1 MFVNENQIEIE
12 MKKLQKLLVLV
23 FLLLANLSLW
33 AQNAEY
39 YRAAAIRGDKEAQC
53 KLGCLFYLG
62 EGLAKDYQQA
72 VYWFTKSA
80 NQGVVV
86 AQYLLGGCYY
96 NGEGVVQDYKQ
107 AVYWYT
113 KAANQDYIAAQNSL
127 GVCYCHGYGVPQD
140 SKKAVYWFN
149 KAANQGNVEAQ
160 CNFGDCYYNGSG
172 VPQDNKQ
179 AIYWWTKAANQGHA
193 NAQNNLGT
201 CYSDGDGVPQDY
213 KQAVYW
219 YTKAANQGNAMAQYN
234 LGRQYEKGEGVT
246 KDESQAVF
254 WYRKAAEQDL
264 AQAQYQLGGCYWLG
278 KGVEKNLKL
287 ARSWYVK
294 AKDNPDLGDRDK
306 RMADFIIGSI
316 DREMSEIGTTTS
328 SQPTQNTSTSNK
340 PTTSSSTAT
349 QPQPSSTTSSS
360 YSSNSSTYNKY
371 SRWPLFYSNP
381 VFGFRFGYAQRA
393 FRSKGSVMDIN
404 VDNPPYINVFG
415 EHGVMNGFQAGFFI
429 IPSRKNMLTVTFG
442 LNYEMYFCSV
452 KNAQSYSREY
462 KEINLYAPFD
472 LSFHVPFSRRSALY
486 VHGGL
491 GFDYSCY
498 NSYSSLERN
507 EYSRNASDKFNI
519 SWECG
524 LDLKIQG
531 LILYANFQ
539 KGITKRYLYGSGN
552 PMELDKIS
560 IGLAFGF

>member
-1 MFVNENQIEIE
+1 
-12 MKKLQKLLVLV
+12 MKKFYKIAFLVL
-23 FLLLANLSLW
+23 LLFANLSLW
-33 AQNAEY
+33 AQNADY
-39 YRAAAIRGDKEAQC
+39 YRAAANRGDK
-53 KLGCLFYLG
+53 
-62 EGLAKDYQQA
+62 
-72 VYWFTKSA
+72 
-80 NQGVVV
+80 V
-86 AQYLLGGCYY
+86 AQHNLGACYY
-96 NGEGVVQDYKQ
+96 NGTGVVQDYKQ
-107 AVYWYT
+107 AVYWFK
-113 KAANQDYIAAQNSL
+113 KAAEQGVKESQFCLGECYYYGEGVAQDY
-127 GVCYCHGYGVPQD
+127 
-140 SKKAVYWFN
+140 
-149 KAANQGNVEAQ
+149 
-160 CNFGDCYYNGSG
+160 
-172 VPQDNKQ
+172 KQ
-179 AIYWWTKAANQGHA
+179 AVYWWTKAANQGDA
-193 NAQNNLGT
+193 RTQCYLGQ
-201 CYSDGDGVPQDY
+201 CYYMGEGVTSDY

-219 YTKAANQGNAMAQYN
+219 YKQSAKQGFAEAQWRMGNCYY
-234 LGRQYEKGEGVT
+234 LGNGVP
-246 KDESQAVF
+246 
-254 WYRKAAEQDL
+254 RDL
-264 AQAQYQLGGCYWLG
+264 AQA
-278 KGVEKNLKL
+278 
-287 ARSWYVK
+287 RFWYKK
-294 AKDNPDLGDRDK
+294 AFDNPNASEEVK
-306 RMADFIIGSI
+306 RLANSCF
-316 DREMSEIGTTTS
+316 EVVEIEIKEE
-328 SQPTQNTSTSNK
+328 NTSTNNLA
-340 PTTSSSTAT
+340 TTTTTTT
-349 QPQPSSTTSSS
+349 QPKQPPQSSSTTSSS

-393 FRSKGSVMDIN
+393 FRSNGSVLDIN
-404 VDNPPYINVFG
+404 VQNPPYLNVFG